1 MLPVTIFRETIM
13 KQLIMLLFVAL
24 LAGCATTSPMPEWD
38 KITAFEVRQDRITA
52 YSSNYAYNFMR
63 QDPHNDA
70 YAHYAAF
77 YNEFANVIP
86 GVAVNFVV
94 KDEKVTAQYTAFVDA
109 SSLSA
114 AQIER
119 LRYHYRASIIEP
131 GKKLA
136 VTFTAQGNVV
146 YILRHPRGKTAQE
159 LEKPITVT
167 ITDHTVQQRSLA
179 APLMIPAFPLIMMY
193 GCATGRCI

>member
-1 MLPVTIFRETIM
+1 MM
-13 KQLIMLLFVAL
+13 KQLIMLCFVL
-24 LAGCATTSPMPEWD
+24 LVGCATTSPMPEWD

-52 YSSNYAYNFMR
+52 YSSRYAYNFMR
-63 QDPHNDA
+63 QDPRNDA

-77 YNEFANVIP
+77 YDEFASAIP
-86 GVAVNFVV
+86 GVAVNFEV

-109 SSLSA
+109 STLSA

-146 YILRHPRGKTAQE
+146 YILQHPRGKTTQE

-167 ITDHTVQQRSLA
+167 INDKTEQHRSLA
-179 APLMIPAFPLIMMY
+179 APLIMIY